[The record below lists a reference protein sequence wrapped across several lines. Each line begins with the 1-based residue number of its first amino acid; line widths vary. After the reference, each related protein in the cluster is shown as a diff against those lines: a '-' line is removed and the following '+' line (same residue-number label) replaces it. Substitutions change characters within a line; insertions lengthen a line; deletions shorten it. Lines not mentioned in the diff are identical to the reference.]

1 MDHTR
6 KSTRRS
12 PREKG
17 ANGRK
22 GDNWTETNLKARM
35 EKAGSSTELDLSH
48 ESLTRIPPAVFS
60 LNDVEVLDVSDN
72 PLGSVPVDIASL
84 SHLKDLRAAG
94 CDVKEVSGNIS
105 RCTYL
110 EKVDLSRNPGLASL
124 PASTKQLRYLKHV
137 GLSGCELK
145 ALPENLTL
153 LVTMETLDLSQNELT
168 SLPPGMSALRRLRVL
183 IISDNAFRTI
193 PEPVL
198 SLGRLE
204 CLVMKRNKL
213 NNSRGDLKLSV
224 PSHLKTLDMEGNYSL
239 KVLPEGLE
247 NLQSIEELN
256 ASYCGLEAL
265 PDSIGKLTTVRR
277 IHLAGNKLRAL
288 PASLGNLLSLETLD
302 LEGNRRL
309 AGLPHSLYH
318 LRKNLR
324 DKQTGTNTGLILDN
338 CPALALPE
346 AEVAQGNVVSV
357 LVELLSEE
365 ILNKTSVGVAAE
377 VVEDTIIEG
386 LADHVVA
393 VTEARVW
400 DDVMSDV
407 TGVVL
412 ADMECSEDIFLSVLE
427 EDMPDLVKGIIE
439 ESVSEEKV
447 VVTLAEQLLEETV
460 RWMAEEAATDAV
472 QVDDVARD
480 VMEELLEEC
489 IMKMATEEATSAMQ
503 LDAASWEVMEAFM
516 KEAQTLMLQ
525 EIATSAVRV
534 DAGAWEAMEQ
544 LIEEGITEMATEM
557 AAGAVQ
563 TDSVAWEELE
573 DLLGEV
579 TKAMTEEVAG
589 SAVQQ
594 HAMAWDLMQVL
605 LGEVLEEIT
614 QEVATCS
621 VQLDAEAW
629 DMMQVLLGEVTK
641 VITKQMAASAVRLD
655 AVAWEV
661 MGELLEEVPTALLA
675 AEESGVAPGAVQQD
689 ALAWEEMEE
698 VLEEVT
704 GAMSEEVATRAVRVD
719 NVTREVMGEMIE
731 EAKWMMTEEVVTDA
745 VQVDSMAWEVMKKL
759 IREVT
764 NLKATATSIAL
775 EEHEEWHLV
784 MDVMDGILD
793 DISIATAKS
802 VALEV
807 DEEVRL
813 GQTVPEEYNTESR
826 HPISAAARAV
836 QCLELP
842 AGVRLAIPPGATRVD
857 TSVISVVLNPHGA
870 DQTVPLGEDELLVS
884 DILELRP
891 AGLSFS
897 RPVTLRIPHAVPRFH
912 LDREFVVKTSE
923 DGGKTWRALNTRS
936 QHEWVAEHEWGQH
949 FATVEVSHFS
959 EFVVTARPRERFQSV
974 PRGLS
979 AELRSSPQTD
989 VRVELPRDCGQ
1000 QQVGFNVLPV
1010 DADTL
1015 ACAAMAPD
1023 GLRGVGSM
1031 SHIVRFCKNLLL
1043 SSPATV
1049 VLPLAPGTGHLGGRV
1064 RVLSCD
1070 DNGRWE
1076 DITSSLDDID
1086 IILQGSKVT
1095 FKSDQ
1100 LRAGFAAVR
1109 CNNLEDPTA
1118 TVSMVTKNIRARIV
1132 RIVIFKK
1139 WREPRE
1145 AGVMTARIECVWK
1158 ERVEDRICHMEQ
1170 AEEFQRQDG
1179 TPTLPIVLME
1189 GEDICVT
1196 FEGRIRPEGETNGH
1210 HGVNFTFYCERPR
1223 VLQFDVRLAG
1233 GGRRAASRVQVY
1245 LGRLENLPRRPT
1257 TPRPAP
1263 RRQAQPAPV
1272 QRQQPAPAPAPVVQQ
1287 APPPQKAPVAVQWPT
1302 SLATAEITPPGE
1314 QQAPPKAPVQW
1325 PTPLATSEITP
1336 PIKGMATAKSVALEV
1351 DEEVRLGQTVPK
1363 EYNKQSSHLISA
1375 AARAVQY
1382 LELPAG
1388 VRLAIPPGATKVD
1401 TSVISAVL
1409 NPHGAGQTVPLGEE
1423 ELLVSDILELRPAGL
1438 SFSRPVTLRIPHA
1451 VPRFHLERQFV
1462 VKTSEDGGK
1471 TWRALNTR
1479 SQHERGQHFAT
1490 VEVSHFSEF
1499 VVTARPLE
1507 RFQSV
1512 PRGLSAT
1519 LRSSSQ
1525 TGVEV
1530 KLPNDCGPQQVGFKV
1545 LPVDADTLACAAM
1558 APDGLRGVGS
1568 MSHIVRFCKNLL
1580 LSSPATVVLSL
1591 TPGTG
1596 HLGGRVRVLSCD
1608 DNGRWEDITGSLDDI
1623 VLQGSKVAFR
1633 TDQLRAGFAAVRCD
1647 NLEDP
1652 TATVS
1657 MVTKNI
1663 RARIVRIVIFKK
1675 WRDPR
1680 EAGVMTARIECVW
1693 KERVEDRICHME
1705 QVEGFERQA
1714 GTPTPPIVLMEN
1726 EDICVTFEG
1735 RIRPDDETNGH
1746 HGKNFTFHCERPRV
1760 LQFDVR
1766 LAAGGRSAASRA
1778 DNTAAGTPEAG
1789 PTGSRAEAA
1798 TSPSRSSS
1806 PSCATAAADSKGS
1819 STVAHTSGNF

>member
-22 GDNWTETNLKARM
+22 GDNWTETKLRARM
-35 EKAGSSTELDLSH
+35 EKAGSSKELDLSH

-72 PLGSVPVDIASL
+72 PLGFVPVDIASL
-84 SHLKDLRAAG
+84 SHLKELRAAG

-124 PASTKQLRYLKHV
+124 PASMKQLRYLKHV

-168 SLPPGMSALRRLRVL
+168 SLPPGMSALKRVRVL

-247 NLQSIEELN
+247 NLENIEELN
-256 ASYCGLEAL
+256 VSYCGLEAL

-277 IHLAGNKLRAL
+277 VHLAGNKLRAL
-288 PASLGNLLSLETLD
+288 PANFGNLLSLETLD

-309 AGLPHSLYH
+309 AGLPLSLYH

-365 ILNKTSVGVAAE
+365 IISKTSVGVAAE

-407 TGVVL
+407 TGVVI

-427 EDMPDLVKGIIE
+427 EDMPGLVKGIIE
-439 ESVSEEKV
+439 ESVSEEKA
-447 VVTLAEQLLEETV
+447 VVTIAEQLLKETV
-460 RWMAEEAATDAV
+460 RWMSEEVATDAV
-472 QVDDVARD
+472 QEDGVARD
-480 VMEELLEEC
+480 AMEELLEEG
-489 IMKMATEEATSAMQ
+489 IMAMATGEATGAMQ
-503 LDAASWEVMEAFM
+503 MDAASWGVMEAFL
-516 KEAQTLMLQ
+516 EESQRLMVK
-525 EIATSAVRV
+525 EIATSAAQV

-544 LIEEGITEMATEM
+544 LIEEGITEMATEV
-557 AAGAVQ
+557 ATGAVQ
-563 TDSVAWEELE
+563 SDGVAWEELE

-579 TKAMTEEVAG
+579 TVALAEGVAG

-594 HAMAWDLMQVL
+594 HAMAWDLMQEL
-605 LGEVLEEIT
+605 LGEVAEVMT
-614 QEVATCS
+614 KEVATRA
-621 VQLDAEAW
+621 VQLDAVAW
-629 DMMQVLLGEVTK
+629 EVMRGLLGEVSAE
-641 VITKQMAASAVRLD
+641 ITKEVAESAVRLD
-655 AVAWEV
+655 AVAWEA
-661 MGELLEEVPTALLA
+661 MRGLLEEVPAALLA
-675 AEESGVAPGAVQQD
+675 AEEFGVAPPLVQQN
-689 ALAWEEMEE
+689 ALAWEELEE
-698 VLEEVT
+698 VLGEVT
-704 GAMSEEVATRAVRVD
+704 EAMSEEVATRAVRVD
-719 NVTREVMGEMIE
+719 NVTWEVMGEMIE
-731 EAKWMMTEEVVTDA
+731 EAKWMMTEEVATDA
-745 VQVDSMAWEVMKKL
+745 VQVDSAAWEVMKKL
-759 IREVT
+759 LREVT
-764 NLKATATSIAL
+764 KATATSIAL
-775 EEHEEWHLV
+775 EEHEEWHLA
-784 MDVMDGILD
+784 MDMMEGILD
-793 DISIATAKS
+793 AFFMATAKS
-802 VALEV
+802 VVLEV

-836 QCLELP
+836 QYLELP
-842 AGVRLAIPPGATRVD
+842 AGVRLTIPPGATRVD

-870 DQTVPLGEDELLVS
+870 
-884 DILELRP
+884 
-891 AGLSFS
+891 
-897 RPVTLRIPHAVPRFH
+897 
-912 LDREFVVKTSE
+912 
-923 DGGKTWRALNTRS
+923 
-936 QHEWVAEHEWGQH
+936 
-949 FATVEVSHFS
+949 
-959 EFVVTARPRERFQSV
+959 
-974 PRGLS
+974 
-979 AELRSSPQTD
+979 
-989 VRVELPRDCGQ
+989 
-1000 QQVGFNVLPV
+1000 
-1010 DADTL
+1010 
-1015 ACAAMAPD
+1015 
-1023 GLRGVGSM
+1023 
-1031 SHIVRFCKNLLL
+1031 
-1043 SSPATV
+1043 
-1049 VLPLAPGTGHLGGRV
+1049 
-1064 RVLSCD
+1064 
-1070 DNGRWE
+1070 
-1076 DITSSLDDID
+1076 
-1086 IILQGSKVT
+1086 
-1095 FKSDQ
+1095 
-1100 LRAGFAAVR
+1100 
-1109 CNNLEDPTA
+1109 
-1118 TVSMVTKNIRARIV
+1118 
-1132 RIVIFKK
+1132 
-1139 WREPRE
+1139 
-1145 AGVMTARIECVWK
+1145 
-1158 ERVEDRICHMEQ
+1158 
-1170 AEEFQRQDG
+1170 
-1179 TPTLPIVLME
+1179 
-1189 GEDICVT
+1189 
-1196 FEGRIRPEGETNGH
+1196 
-1210 HGVNFTFYCERPR
+1210 
-1223 VLQFDVRLAG
+1223 
-1233 GGRRAASRVQVY
+1233 
-1245 LGRLENLPRRPT
+1245 
-1257 TPRPAP
+1257 
-1263 RRQAQPAPV
+1263 
-1272 QRQQPAPAPAPVVQQ
+1272 
-1287 APPPQKAPVAVQWPT
+1287 
-1302 SLATAEITPPGE
+1302 
-1314 QQAPPKAPVQW
+1314 
-1325 PTPLATSEITP
+1325 
-1336 PIKGMATAKSVALEV
+1336 
-1351 DEEVRLGQTVPK
+1351 GQTV
-1363 EYNKQSSHLISA
+1363 A
-1375 AARAVQY
+1375 
-1382 LELPAG
+1382 
-1388 VRLAIPPGATKVD
+1388 
-1401 TSVISAVL
+1401 
-1409 NPHGAGQTVPLGEE
+1409 LGEE

-1451 VPRFHLERQFV
+1451 LPRFHLDRQFV

-1479 SQHERGQHFAT
+1479 NQHKGGQHFAT

-1507 RFQSV
+1507 RFESV
-1512 PRGLSAT
+1512 QRGLSAV
-1519 LRSSSQ
+1519 LRSSPQ
-1525 TGVEV
+1525 TDVRVE
-1530 KLPNDCGPQQVGFKV
+1530 LPRDCGPQQVHVGFKV

-1558 APDGLRGVGS
+1558 APNGLRGIGS

-1580 LSSPATVVLSL
+1580 LSSPATVVLPL
-1591 TPGTG
+1591 TSGTG

-1608 DNGRWEDITGSLDDI
+1608 DSGRWEDITGSLDDI
-1623 VLQGSKVAFR
+1623 VLQGSRVAFR

-1680 EAGVMTARIECVW
+1680 EEGVMTARIECVH
-1693 KERVEDRICHME
+1693 KETVEDRICHME
-1705 QVEGFERQA
+1705 QGEGFERQA
-1714 GTPTPPIVLMEN
+1714 GTPTPPIVLMES
-1726 EDICVTFEG
+1726 EEICVTFEG
-1735 RIRPDDETNGH
+1735 GIRPERRINTH

-1766 LAAGGRSAASRA
+1766 LAAGGR
-1778 DNTAAGTPEAG
+1778 G
-1789 PTGSRAEAA
+1789 A
-1798 TSPSRSSS
+1798 TSRVQVYPGRLENL
-1806 PSCATAAADSKGS
+1806 PQRPTTPPAPRRQAQPAPVQQQAPAPVVNQPPPPPKPPVKWPTPLATSEI
-1819 STVAHTSGNF
+1819 TPPIL